1 MAVCQPPYI
10 SSVGFMTR
18 AMLALTALPDIP
30 LHIIKRSNRSK
41 HSLFLVLVALSCF
54 EFELFHFFT
63 GRTIVVSF

>member
-1 MAVCQPPYI
+1 
-10 SSVGFMTR
+10 MTC

-30 LHIIKRSNRSK
+30 LHIIKRNNRSK
-41 HSLFLVLVALSCF
+41 HSLFLVLAASSCF